1 MIYKMHSNQS
11 GFTLIEIIVTVVIVS
26 VFSAMMLTL
35 FSDSLIKSSDSFKRI
50 SKSSDL
56 SNVMTNIMADYATYP
71 KWKAGTAYSAGNK
84 VLPTGMNGRF
94 YICTSSGTSGSS
106 EPQWRDYGETQDG
119 SARWKAG
126 IWVKQTAYAAG
137 DMVIPTSPNGH
148 FYRCI
153 TAGTSGASE
162 PTWPSKLDASI
173 GFSDGGVTWKRLLKY
188 LSDQIGTADANLKD
202 NSYYGKYYVVSNR
215 FVKFVSNTIQ
225 PIGSGEPENVLQVAI
240 KSVEINA
247 DGTYRQGDMTLTALF
262 TAKEN

>member
-1 MIYKMHSNQS
+1 MIFKIHSNQS
-11 GFTLIEIIVTVVIVS
+11 GFTLIEIIATVVIVS

-50 SKSSDL
+50 SKSSDI
-56 SNVMTNIMADYATYP
+56 SNAMANISSDYMPYP

-94 YICTSSGTSGSS
+94 YICTSSGTSGTS
-106 EPQWRDYGETQDG
+106 EPQWRDYGDTQDG
-119 SARWKAG
+119 GARWKAG
-126 IWVKQTAYAAG
+126 IWVKQTSYAAG
-137 DMVIPTSPNGH
+137 DIVIPTNPKGH

-153 TAGTSGASE
+153 TAGTSGATE
-162 PTWPSKLDASI
+162 PAWPLTGSATI
-173 GFSDGGVTWKRLLKY
+173 SDGAQWVRLLGY
-188 LSDQIGTADANLKD
+188 LQLQIGTADANLKD
-202 NSYYGKYYVVSNR
+202 NSYGKYYVVLNR

-225 PIGSGEPENVLQVAI
+225 PIGSGEPENVLQVTI
-240 KSVEINA
+240 KSVESNP